1 MTGVNRYG
9 IVLAGCALSLLA
21 VGACGSDSKSST
33 TTAGAAAATTASAT
47 AAPTTAPTTAT
58 TAPRAATAATT
69 PMATTGSTTAMSSTV
84 SIGDFTFEPADL
96 HVPVGA
102 TVTWTNDHTQP
113 HTATSAGNFDTGAI
127 QPGESKT
134 VTFDEAGTYSYICSF
149 HPFMTATVTV
159 G

>member
-1 MTGVNRYG
+1 MATP
-9 IVLAGCALSLLA
+9 ATMA
-21 VGACGSDSKSST
+21 T
-33 TTAGAAAATTASAT
+33 TTPVATV
-47 AAPTTAPTTAT
+47 APTTA
-58 TAPRAATAATT
+58 
-69 PMATTGSTTAMSSTV
+69 MATPGSTTAMSSTV

-102 TVTWTNDHTQP
+102 TVTWKNDHTQP

-134 VTFDEAGTYSYICSF
+134 VTFDKAGTYSYICSF
-149 HPFMTATVTV
+149 HPFMNATVTV